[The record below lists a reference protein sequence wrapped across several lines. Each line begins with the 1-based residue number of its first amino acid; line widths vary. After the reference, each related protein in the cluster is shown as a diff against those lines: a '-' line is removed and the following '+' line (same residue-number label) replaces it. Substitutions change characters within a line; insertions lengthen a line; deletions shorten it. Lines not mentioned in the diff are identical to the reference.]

1 VIESKNLMKGLPC
14 SAKKILR
21 KSVEGKFYLV

>member
-1 VIESKNLMKGLPC
+1 MKGLPC